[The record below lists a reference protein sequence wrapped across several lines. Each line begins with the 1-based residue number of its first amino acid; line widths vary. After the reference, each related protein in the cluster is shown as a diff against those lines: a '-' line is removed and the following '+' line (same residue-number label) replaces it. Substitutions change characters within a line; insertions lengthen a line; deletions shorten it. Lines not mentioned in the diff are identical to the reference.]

1 MTNSISGTINSE
13 DINMKTINV
22 CQLSKIKNRER
33 QAAAR
38 QEQKETLQ
46 AVGMVVFFIL
56 ILGVESWVD
65 LIVR

>member
-1 MTNSISGTINSE
+1 
-13 DINMKTINV
+13 MKTINV